1 LEKLLTAYKL
11 NTRSFF
17 LVSLGKT
24 ADCLQSEHALFLL
37 GKTLEKLLTAYKVN
51 TRSFILVRL
60 GKTAD
65 RLQSEH
71 ALFLLGKEYKL
82 THLGEEHLILKVLHQ
97 IKGR

>member
-1 LEKLLTAYKL
+1 MFNWVERFSVRLDGYLTGRSMVFGSRYAY
-11 NTRSFF
+11 
-17 LVSLGKT
+17 
-24 ADCLQSEHALFLL
+24 D
-37 GKTLEKLLTAYKVN
+37 
-51 TRSFILVRL
+51 L